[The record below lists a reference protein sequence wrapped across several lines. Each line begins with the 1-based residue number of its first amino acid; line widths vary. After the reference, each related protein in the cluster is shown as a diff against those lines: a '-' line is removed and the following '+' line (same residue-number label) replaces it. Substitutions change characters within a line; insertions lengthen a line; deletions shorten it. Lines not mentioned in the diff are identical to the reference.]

1 MPNTRPGPLRRLLLL
16 VVGFPL
22 VLLAGLVAGVVGA
35 LTTPPA
41 GWRGDE

>member
-1 MPNTRPGPLRRLLLL
+1 MSSTRRASALAVLRLIL
-16 VVGFPL
+16 GFPL
-22 VLLAGLVAGVVGA
+22 VLLAGLLAGLVGA